1 VTGLLFTIAFFPL
14 VGWAVSRTN
23 VYLAGTGVTGLALF
37 VTMVWHVPMAVTLI
51 ALAVMALIVIVL
63 RPAAPD
69 VAGSAGVTP
78 TLSADIAL
86 GMAIVL
92 LLSAAA
98 ILPLSDYDGRAF
110 WLIKAKAIAHEG
122 SIDGPFFHGLT
133 AGNPRNEYPL
143 LVPLDAAAI
152 FTVAR
157 DLDDRHTRWLFAL
170 FAVAVALEIR
180 RRLGGWFGAAFLWLP
195 QILLDSANGGA
206 LSAYCDIALGAF
218 VACAFFEL
226 VSPRATQNGQPLRF
240 GLWVAC
246 AALTKNEGLPLAI
259 LLLIAGAF
267 VFRKRIVAA
276 LALPFVAVAH
286 LFLWRAGIER
296 SDEQNFART
305 LLDMPSQLER
315 FGGSMARLLADFANV
330 HDWGLVLIMIA
341 AAVFF
346 ARRGRMLAAAIIVP
360 MFVLYAGAVAV
371 SGWGVDTM
379 DALAPRVLTHLLG
392 PLFYLLKNAVQPES
406 VAEPRPA

>member
-1 VTGLLFTIAFFPL
+1 MTGLLFTIAFFPL

-23 VYLAGTGVTGLALF
+23 SYLAGTGVTGLALF

-51 ALAVMALIVIVL
+51 ALAVTALAVIVL
-63 RPAAPD
+63 RPAARD
-69 VAGSAGVTP
+69 VAGPAGVTHP
-78 TLSADIAL
+78 LSADIAL
-86 GMAIVL
+86 GIAVVL

-133 AGNPRNEYPL
+133 AANPRNEYPL

-170 FAVAVALEIR
+170 FAVAFALEIR
-180 RRLGGWFGAAFLWLP
+180 RRLGGWCGAAFLWLP

-226 VSPRATQNGQPLRF
+226 VENGPPLRF
-240 GLWVAC
+240 GFWVAC

-267 VFRKRIVAA
+267 VFRKRIVVA
-276 LALPFVAVAH
+276 LALPLVAIGH
-286 LFLWRAGIER
+286 LFLSRARIER

-305 LLDMPSQLER
+305 LLDIPSQLER
-315 FGGSMARLLADFANV
+315 FGGALARLLADFANV
-330 HDWGLVLIMIA
+330 RDWGLVLLMIA
-341 AAVFF
+341 VAVFF
-346 ARRGRMLAAAIIVP
+346 ARRGRLLAAAIIVP
-360 MFVLYAGAVAV
+360 MFALYAGAVAV
-371 SGWGVDTM
+371 SGWDVETM
-379 DALAPRVLTHLLG
+379 NALAPRVLTHLLG
-392 PLFYLLKNAVQPES
+392 PLFWLLRDALLRES

>member
-1 VTGLLFTIAFFPL
+1 MTGLLFTIAFFPL

-23 VYLAGTGVTGLALF
+23 PYLAGTGITGLALF

-51 ALAVMALIVIVL
+51 ALAVTALSVIVL
-63 RPAAPD
+63 RPAARD
-69 VAGSAGVTP
+69 VAGPAGVTHP
-78 TLSADIAL
+78 LSADIAL
-86 GMAIVL
+86 GIAVVL

-133 AGNPRNEYPL
+133 AANPRNEYPL

-170 FAVAVALEIR
+170 FAVAFALEIR
-180 RRLGGWFGAAFLWLP
+180 GRLGGWFGAAFLWLP

-226 VSPRATQNGQPLRF
+226 VENGPPLPF
-240 GLWVAC
+240 GFWVAC

-267 VFRKRIVAA
+267 VFRKRIVVA
-276 LALPFVAVAH
+276 LALPLVAIGH
-286 LFLWRAGIER
+286 LFLWRARIER

-305 LLDMPSQLER
+305 LLDIPSQLER
-315 FGGSMARLLADFANV
+315 FGGALARLLADFANV
-330 HDWGLVLIMIA
+330 RDWGLVLLMIA
-341 AAVFF
+341 VAVFF
-346 ARRGRMLAAAIIVP
+346 ARRGRLLAAAIIVP
-360 MFVLYAGAVAV
+360 MFALYAGAVAV
-371 SGWGVDTM
+371 SGWDVETM
-379 DALAPRVLTHLLG
+379 NALAPRVLTHLLG
-392 PLFYLLKNAVQPES
+392 PLFWLLRDALLRES

>member
-1 VTGLLFTIAFFPL
+1 VTGLLFTIVFFPL
-14 VGWAVSRTN
+14 VGLAVSRTN

-37 VTMVWHVPMAVTLI
+37 VTMVWHVPLAITLI
-51 ALAVMALIVIVL
+51 ALAVVCGALAFRSVKQAPSAPVQERVL
-63 RPAAPD
+63 AAD
-69 VAGSAGVTP
+69 V
-78 TLSADIAL
+78 AL

-110 WLIKAKAIAHEG
+110 WLIKAKAIEHEG
-122 SIDGPFFHGLT
+122 AIDGPFFHGRT

-152 FTVAR
+152 LTVAG
-157 DLDDRHTRWLFAL
+157 DLDDRHTRLLFAL
-170 FAVAVALEIR
+170 FAVAFALEIR
-180 RRLGGWFGAAFLWLP
+180 RRLGSWFGAAFLWLP

-226 VSPRATQNGQPLRF
+226 VGPRATQNAQPLRF

-246 AALTKNEGLPLAI
+246 TALTKNEGLPLAI

-267 VFRKRIVAA
+267 VFRKRTVVA
-276 LALPFVAVAH
+276 LALPLIATAH

-305 LLDMPSQLER
+305 LLGVPSQLER
-315 FGGSMARLLADFANV
+315 FGGSMARLFGDFANLQ
-330 HDWGLVLIMIA
+330 DWGLVLLMIA
-341 AAVFF
+341 VAVFF
-346 ARRGRMLAAAIIVP
+346 ARRGRPVAAAIIVP
-360 MFVLYAGAVAV
+360 MFVLYASAVAV
-371 SGWGVDTM
+371 SGWDVDTM
-379 DALAPRVLTHLLG
+379 NTLAPRVLTHLLG
-392 PLFYLLKNAVQPES
+392 PLFFLLKDAVQPDT
-406 VAEPRPA
+406 VVEPQPA